1 MDYHDVMRTW
11 LKAAVPALAVALV
24 VGCGDHQ
31 TQSVH
36 LPLAVG
42 NLWVYDVEADSLRDT
57 ARLEVVG
64 EDGGVFALAV
74 RCTTGHWAGGTR
86 PRYLSCRDSAL
97 WVRDTIDDFWAGK
110 KAVWTGILS
119 DEPGKEQ
126 TKTMLVY
133 RGPGRSRF
141 STRSIPEFAV
151 GADTYYNC
159 LALHG
164 SYVSSGYLILFGG
177 NDSIEVEETYCPDV
191 GLVSFVKEHHWES
204 WWFWD
209 GGGSDSGVYI
219 DRWRLRS
226 YSLCGQ

>member
-1 MDYHDVMRTW
+1 MRIW
-11 LKAAVPALAVALV
+11 LKAAAVALAALV

-74 RCTTGHWAGGTR
+74 RCTTGHWGGGTR

-97 WVRDTIDDFWAGK
+97 WVRDTVRDFWAGK

-119 DEPGKEQ
+119 DDPRKDRTQ
-126 TKTMLVY
+126 TMLVC
-133 RGPGRSRF
+133 RGLGRSRF
-141 STRSIPEFAV
+141 STRSVPEFTV
-151 GADTYYNC
+151 GADTYRNC

-164 SYVSSGYLILFGG
+164 SYVYSYWALFLGG
-177 NDSIEVEETYCPDV
+177 NDSFEIEETYCPDV
-191 GLVSFVKEHHWES
+191 GLVSFEKENHWS
-204 WWFWD
+204 GWWYF
-209 GGGSDSGVYI
+209 GGDQGSLDSGVYI